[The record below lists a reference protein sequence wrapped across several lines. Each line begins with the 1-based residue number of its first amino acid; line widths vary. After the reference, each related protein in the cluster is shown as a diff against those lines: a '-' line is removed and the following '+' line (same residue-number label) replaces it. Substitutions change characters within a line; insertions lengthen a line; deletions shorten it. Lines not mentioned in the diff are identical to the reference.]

1 VYRTEDVLAT
11 LGMVR
16 QHKLDVR
23 TVTMG
28 VDLQSCATPDLD
40 CLCTQIRNRLL
51 HYAGRLREVC
61 QEVEN
66 RYGIPIVNRRLAVSP
81 IASVAAGHSATGYL
95 AVARTLDAV
104 AAEVSVDLVGGF
116 TALVQKGWT
125 EGDRRLIASLPEVL
139 STTERVCASVN
150 VGTTAAG
157 INMDAIVELG
167 RMLKLIAER
176 TRQHDGFGC
185 AKLVIFANAPADNP
199 FMAGAFHGAG
209 EPDCVINIGVSGPGV
224 VKAAVE
230 DLIAN
235 SPSEPTLGDIAEEI
249 KSTAFR
255 VTRVGE
261 LIGREV
267 AARLGPEVAFGI
279 VDLSLAPTPQVGDSV
294 GEILQA
300 MGVVRLGAPGSTAAL
315 ALLNDA
321 VKKGGSFASSSVG
334 GLSGA
339 FVAVSEDAAL
349 AQAVADG
356 DLTLAKLEAMTAVCS
371 VGLDMIAV
379 PGDTDAE
386 TLAALIADEVAIGV
400 VNHKTTAVRVIPVP
414 GKSAG
419 QHAVFGGLFG
429 KMAILPIHAASGSTA
444 FVRHGGR
451 IPAPLSSL
459 RN

>member
-1 VYRTEDVLAT
+1 LHRTEDVLAT

-28 VDLQSCATPDLD
+28 VDLGPCASPNPMV
-40 CLCTQIRNRLL
+40 LCDRIRDRLL
-51 HYAGRLREVC
+51 KFAGRLKAVCREV
-61 QEVEN
+61 EA

-81 IASVAAGHSATGYL
+81 IASVAAGHTPEGFL
-95 AVARTLDAV
+95 MVARTLDEV
-104 AAEVSVDLVGGF
+104 VAEVGVDLVGGF
-116 TALVQKGWT
+116 SALVQKGWT
-125 EGDRRLIASLPEVL
+125 EGARRLIGVLPEVL

-150 VGTTAAG
+150 VGSTAAG
-157 INMDAIVELG
+157 INMDAILALG
-167 RMLKLIAER
+167 RVLKDTAER
-176 TRQHDGFGC
+176 TRGHDGFGC

-199 FMAGAFHGAG
+199 FMAGAFHGGG
-209 EPDCVINIGVSGPGV
+209 EPDCVVNIGVSGPGV

-230 DLIAN
+230 DLVKN
-235 SPSEPTLGDIAEEI
+235 SPHPPTLGEIAEEI

-267 AARLGPEVAFGI
+267 ASRLGVAFGI

-300 MGVVRLGAPGSTAAL
+300 MGVVRIGAPGSTAAL

-349 AQAVADG
+349 AQAVEAG
-356 DLTLAKLEAMTAVCS
+356 DLTLAKLEAMTSVCS

-400 VNHKTTAVRVIPVP
+400 INHKTTAVRVIPVP

-419 QHAVFGGLFG
+419 DKAVFGGLFG
-429 KMAILPIHAASGSTA
+429 ETAIIPIHAAGGSTA
-444 FVRHGGR
+444 FVHHGGR

>member
-1 VYRTEDVLAT
+1 MYRTEDVLST
-11 LGMVR
+11 LGMIR

-28 VDLQSCATPDLD
+28 VDLQPCASPDLNV
-40 CLCTQIRNRLL
+40 LCQLIRDRLL
-51 HYAGRLREVC
+51 HFAGRLKAVC
-61 QEVEN
+61 LEVEG
-66 RYGIPIVNRRLAVSP
+66 RYGIPIVNRRIAVSP
-81 IASVAAGHSATGYL
+81 VASVAAAQSAAGYL

-104 AAEVSVDLVGGF
+104 AEEVGVDLVGGF
-116 TALVQKGWT
+116 SAMVQKGWT
-125 EGDRRLIASLPEVL
+125 AGDRRLIECLPEVF
-139 STTERVCASVN
+139 STTKRVCGSIN
-150 VGTTAAG
+150 VGSTAAG
-157 INMDAIVELG
+157 INMDAIAALG
-167 RMLKLIAER
+167 HVLLDTAER
-176 TRQHDGFGC
+176 TRDHDGFGC
-185 AKLVIFANAPADNP
+185 AKLIIFGNAVNDNP
-199 FMAGAFHGAG
+199 FMAGAFHGIG

-224 VKAAVE
+224 VKAAVR
-230 DLIAN
+230 DLIERSSTN
-235 SPSEPTLGDIAEEI
+235 PTLGEIAEVI

-267 AARLGPEVAFGI
+267 AARLGVAFGI

-300 MGVVRLGAPGSTAAL
+300 MGVKRLGGPGSTAAL

-339 FVAVSEDAAL
+339 FVAVSEDQAL
-349 AQAVADG
+349 ADAVESG

-371 VGLDMIAV
+371 VGLDMIAI
-379 PGDTDAE
+379 PGDTDAA
-386 TLAALIADEVAIGV
+386 TISALMADEVAIGV
-400 VNHKTTAVRVIPVP
+400 INHKTTATRLIPVP
-414 GKSAG
+414 GKKAG
-419 QHAVFGGLFG
+419 ERAVFGGLFG
-429 KMAILPIHAASGSTA
+429 EMIIIPVHAAGGSA
-444 FVRHGGR
+444 EFVAHGGR

>member
-1 VYRTEDVLAT
+1 LYRTEDVLAT
-11 LGMVR
+11 LGMIR

-28 VDLQSCATPDLD
+28 IDLQPCASSDLAV
-40 CLCTQIRNRLL
+40 LCSRIRARLL
-51 HYAGRLREVC
+51 SYAGRLRAVC
-61 QEVEN
+61 REVEG
-66 RYGIPIVNRRLAVSP
+66 RYGIPIVNRRIAVSP
-81 IASVAAGHSATGYL
+81 VAAVVAEQEQEGYL
-95 AVARTLDAV
+95 AVARTLDEV
-104 AAEVSVDLVGGF
+104 AAEVGVDLVGGF
-116 TALVQKGWT
+116 SALVQKGWT
-125 EGDRRLIASLPEVL
+125 DGARRLIEALPEVL
-139 STTERVCASVN
+139 STTGRVCASVN

-157 INMDAIVELG
+157 INMDAILALG
-167 RMLKLIAER
+167 RVLKDTAAR
-176 TRQHDGFGC
+176 TAAHDGFGC
-185 AKLVIFANAPADNP
+185 AKLVIFANAPTDNP
-199 FMAGAFHGAG
+199 FMAGAFHGIG

-224 VKAAVE
+224 VKAALD
-230 DLIAN
+230 DLLAHAAHK
-235 SPSEPTLGDIAEEI
+235 PTLGDIAEEI

-267 AARLGPEVAFGI
+267 AARLGVAFGI

-300 MGVVRLGAPGSTAAL
+300 MGVVRIGAPGSTAAL

-400 VNHKTTAVRVIPVP
+400 INHKTTAVRVIPVP

-419 QHAVFGGLFG
+419 DRAVFGGLFG
-429 KMAILPIHAASGSTA
+429 SMPILPIHAAGGSA
-444 FVRHGGR
+444 PFVRHGGR

>member
-1 VYRTEDVLAT
+1 MHRTEDVLAT

-16 QHKLDVR
+16 SHKLDVR

-28 VDLQSCATPDLD
+28 VDLHPCASPDPAD
-40 CLCTQIRNRLL
+40 LCDRIERRLIRF
-51 HYAGRLREVC
+51 AGRLREVC
-61 QEVEN
+61 REVEA
-66 RYGIPIVNRRLAVSP
+66 RYGIPIVNRRIAVSP
-81 IASVAAGHSATGYL
+81 IASVVAGHDTASIL
-95 AVARTLDAV
+95 AVARTHDRV
-104 AAEVSVDLVGGF
+104 AGEVGVDLVGGF
-116 TALVQKGWT
+116 SALVQKGWT
-125 EGDRRLIASLPEVL
+125 EADRRLIAALPEVL
-139 STTERVCASVN
+139 ATTERVCASVN

-157 INMDAIVELG
+157 INMDAILALG
-167 RMLKLIAER
+167 HVLVDTAER
-176 TRQHDGFGC
+176 TRSHDGFGC
-185 AKLVIFANAPADNP
+185 AKLVIFANAPNDNP
-199 FMAGAFHGAG
+199 FMAGAFHGVG

-230 DLIAN
+230 ALVTN
-235 SPSEPTLGDIAEEI
+235 TPEGLTLGEIAEEI

-267 AARLGPEVAFGI
+267 ASRLNVPFGI

-339 FVAVSEDAAL
+339 FVAVSEDSAL
-349 AQAVADG
+349 AEAVERG
-356 DLTLAKLEAMTAVCS
+356 DLSLAKLEAMTAVCS

-386 TLAALIADEVAIGV
+386 TLAALSADEVAIGV
-400 VNHKTTAVRVIPVP
+400 INHKTTAVRIIPVP
-414 GKSAG
+414 GKAAG
-419 QHAVFGGLFG
+419 DRAVFGGLFG
-429 KMAILPIHAASGSTA
+429 ETVILPIQAAGGATA

>member
-1 VYRTEDVLAT
+1 MHRTEDVLAT

-28 VDLQSCATPDLD
+28 VDLYPCASPDINE
-40 CLCTQIRNRLL
+40 LCDRIRARLTK
-51 HYAGRLREVC
+51 YAGRLREVC
-61 QEVEN
+61 VEVEG
-66 RYGIPIVNRRLAVSP
+66 RYGIPIVNRRIAVSP
-81 IASVAAGHSATGYL
+81 IAGVAACHTSEGYL
-95 AVARTLDAV
+95 AVARTLDEV
-104 AAEVSVDLVGGF
+104 VAEVGVDLVGGF

-125 EGDRRLIASLPEVL
+125 DGDRRLIEVLPEVL
-139 STTERVCASVN
+139 STTKRVCASVN

-157 INMDAIVELG
+157 INMDAISLLG
-167 RMLKLIAER
+167 HVLKDAAER
-176 TRQHDGFGC
+176 TRSHDGFGC
-185 AKLVIFANAPADNP
+185 AKLVIFGNAPNDNP
-199 FMAGAFHGAG
+199 FMAGAFHGVG

-230 DLIAN
+230 DLVRNA
-235 SPSEPTLGDIAEEI
+235 PLRPTLGEIAEEI

-267 AARLGPEVAFGI
+267 AARLGVAFGI

-300 MGVVRLGAPGSTAAL
+300 MGVKRLGGPGSTAAL

-321 VKKGGSFASSSVG
+321 VKKGGAFASSSVG

-339 FVAVSEDAAL
+339 FVAVSEDSAL
-349 AQAVADG
+349 AAAVESG

-386 TLAALIADEVAIGV
+386 TLSALIADEVAIGV
-400 VNHKTTAVRVIPVP
+400 INHKTTAVRIIPVP
-414 GKSAG
+414 GKAAG
-419 QHAVFGGLFG
+419 ERAVFGGLFG
-429 KMAILPIHAASGSTA
+429 EMIILPIHAAGGSTD

>member
-1 VYRTEDVLAT
+1 MYRTEDVLAT

-28 VDLQSCATPDLD
+28 VDLSPCASPNPIV
-40 CLCTQIRNRLL
+40 LCDRIRDRLL
-51 HYAGRLREVC
+51 KYAGRLRSVC
-61 QEVEN
+61 REVEG
-66 RYGIPIVNRRLAVSP
+66 RYGIPIVNRRIAVSP
-81 IASVAAGHSATGYL
+81 IAIVAAGHSAEGYID
-95 AVARTLDAV
+95 VARTLDKV
-104 AAEVSVDLVGGF
+104 AAEVGVDLVGGF

-125 EGDRRLIASLPEVL
+125 EGDRRLIAVLPEVL

-157 INMDAIVELG
+157 INMDAILALG
-167 RMLKLIAER
+167 KVLKDAAER
-176 TRQHDGFGC
+176 TKAHDGFGC
-185 AKLVIFANAPADNP
+185 AKLVIFANAPTDNP

-230 DLIAN
+230 DLVQN
-235 SPSEPTLGDIAEEI
+235 SATRPTLGEIAEEI

-267 AARLGPEVAFGI
+267 AARLGVAFGI

-300 MGVVRLGAPGSTAAL
+300 IGVLRLGAPGSTAAL

-349 AQAVADG
+349 AKAVEAG

-400 VNHKTTAVRVIPVP
+400 INHKTTAVRVIPVP
-414 GKSAG
+414 GKAAG
-419 QHAVFGGLFG
+419 EKAVFGGLFG
-429 KMAILPIHAASGSTA
+429 EMTILPIHAAGGSA
-444 FVRHGGR
+444 PFVHHGGR

>member
-1 VYRTEDVLAT
+1 LYRTEDVLAT

-28 VDLQSCATPDLD
+28 IDLGPCSSPNPIV
-40 CLCTQIRNRLL
+40 LCDRIRDRLMK
-51 HYAGRLREVC
+51 YAGRLRAVC
-61 QEVEN
+61 RDVEA
-66 RYGIPIVNRRLAVSP
+66 RFGIPIVNRRIAVSP
-81 IASVAAGHSATGYL
+81 IARIAAGHSTDGLL
-95 AVARTLDAV
+95 AVARTLDEV
-104 AAEVSVDLVGGF
+104 ASEVGVDLVGGF
-116 TALVQKGWT
+116 SALVQKGWT
-125 EGDRRLIASLPEVL
+125 EAGRRLIYSLPEVL
-139 STTERVCASVN
+139 STTERVCSSVN

-157 INMDAIVELG
+157 INMDAIQAIGHV
-167 RMLKLIAER
+167 LKDTAER
-176 TRQHDGFGC
+176 TRDHDGFGC
-185 AKLVIFANAPADNP
+185 AKLVVFANAPTDNP

-209 EPDCVINIGVSGPGV
+209 EPDCVVNIGVSGPGV

-230 DLIAN
+230 DLVAN
-235 SPSEPTLGDIAEEI
+235 ARTRPTLGEIAEEI

-267 AARLGPEVAFGI
+267 AARLDVAFGI

-300 MGVVRLGAPGSTAAL
+300 MGVKRLGAPGSTAAL

-349 AQAVADG
+349 AEAVERG
-356 DLTLAKLEAMTAVCS
+356 DLTLSKLEAMTAVCS

-400 VNHKTTAVRVIPVP
+400 INHKTTAVRVIPVP
-414 GKSAG
+414 GKG
-419 QHAVFGGLFG
+419 PGDKAVFGGLFG
-429 KMAILPIHAASGSTA
+429 ETAILPICAAGGSTA
-444 FVRHGGR
+444 FVHHGGR

>member
-1 VYRTEDVLAT
+1 
-11 LGMVR
+11 M
-16 QHKLDVR
+16 
-23 TVTMG
+23 
-28 VDLQSCATPDLD
+28 
-40 CLCTQIRNRLL
+40 
-51 HYAGRLREVC
+51 
-61 QEVEN
+61 
-66 RYGIPIVNRRLAVSP
+66 PIVNRRLAVSP
-81 IASVAAGHSATGYL
+81 IAMVAASHSTEGYL
-95 AVARTLDAV
+95 AVARTLDEV
-104 AAEVSVDLVGGF
+104 AEDVGVDLVGGF

-125 EGDRRLIASLPEVL
+125 EGDQRLIATLPEVL
-139 STTERVCASVN
+139 STTQRVCSSVN

-157 INMDAIVELG
+157 INMDAVLALG
-167 RMLKLIAER
+167 HVLRETAER
-176 TRQHDGFGC
+176 TRAHDGFGC
-185 AKLVIFANAPADNP
+185 AKLVIFANAPNDNP
-199 FMAGAFHGAG
+199 FMAGAFHGIG

-230 DLIAN
+230 DLVNNATT
-235 SPSEPTLGDIAEEI
+235 PPTLGDIAEEI
-249 KSTAFR
+249 KSQAFR

-267 AARLGPEVAFGI
+267 AARLGVSFGI

-300 MGVVRLGAPGSTAAL
+300 MGVIRLGAPGSTAAL

-349 AQAVADG
+349 AHAVEQG
-356 DLTLAKLEAMTAVCS
+356 DLTLSKLEAMTSVCS

-386 TLAALIADEVAIGV
+386 TLAALIADEIAIGV

-414 GKSAG
+414 GKKAG
-419 QHAVFGGLFG
+419 DRAVFGGLFG
-429 KMAILPIHAASGSTA
+429 EMSIIPVHAAGGSTA
-444 FVRHGGR
+444 FVRRGGR

-459 RN
+459 KN

>member
-1 VYRTEDVLAT
+1 MIRTEDVLST

-28 VDLQSCATPDLD
+28 VDLHSCASPDASV
-40 CLCTQIRNRLL
+40 LCHRIRERLL
-51 HYAGRLREVC
+51 MLAGNLRAVC
-61 QEVEN
+61 LEVEQ

-81 IASVAAGHSATGYL
+81 IASVAAGHSTEGYL

-104 AAEVSVDLVGGF
+104 AEEVGVDLVGGF
-116 TALVQKGWT
+116 TALVQKGWA
-125 EGDRRLIASLPEVL
+125 EGDRRLIAAMPEVF
-139 STTERVCASVN
+139 STTGRVCGSVN

-157 INMDAIVELG
+157 INMDAILAIGHV
-167 RMLKLIAER
+167 LKETAER
-176 TRQHDGFGC
+176 TAAHDGFGC
-185 AKLVIFANAPADNP
+185 AKLVIFANAPNDNP

-209 EPDCVINIGVSGPGV
+209 EPECVINIGVSGPGV
-224 VKAAVE
+224 VKAAVM
-230 DLIAN
+230 DMIASAAAN
-235 SPSEPTLGDIAEEI
+235 PTLGEIAEEI

-267 AARLGPEVAFGI
+267 AARLGVAFGI

-300 MGVVRLGAPGSTAAL
+300 MGVARLGAPGSTAAL

-349 AQAVADG
+349 ADAVERG

-400 VNHKTTAVRVIPVP
+400 INHKTTAVRVIPVP
-414 GKSAG
+414 GKG
-419 QHAVFGGLFG
+419 PGDRAVFGGLFG
-429 KMAILPIHAASGSTA
+429 EMTILPIHAAGGATA

>member
-1 VYRTEDVLAT
+1 LYRTEDVLAT
-11 LGMVR
+11 LGLVR

-23 TVTMG
+23 TVTLG
-28 VDLQSCATPDLD
+28 VDLHGCASPNPAV
-40 CLCTQIRNRLL
+40 LCGRIRDRLL
-51 HYAGRLREVC
+51 HHAGRLREVC
-61 QEVEN
+61 REVEA

-81 IASVAAGHSATGYL
+81 IAEVAAGHSAEGYL
-95 AVARTLDAV
+95 EVARTLDA
-104 AAEVSVDLVGGF
+104 AAEDVGVDLVGGF

-125 EGDRRLIASLPEVL
+125 AGARRLVAVLPEVL
-139 STTERVCASVN
+139 STTGRVCASVN
-150 VGTTAAG
+150 LGTTAAG
-157 INMDAIVELG
+157 INMDAVLAIGHV
-167 RMLKLIAER
+167 LKDTAER
-176 TRQHDGFGC
+176 TRSHDGFGC
-185 AKLVIFANAPADNP
+185 AKLVLFANAPTDNP
-199 FMAGAFHGAG
+199 FMAGAFPGAG
-209 EPDCVINIGVSGPGV
+209 EPDCVVNIGVSGPGV

-230 DLIAN
+230 DLVAN
-235 SPSEPTLGDIAEEI
+235 APTRPTLGDIAEQI

-267 AARLGPEVAFGI
+267 AARLGVAFGI

-349 AQAVADG
+349 ADAVERG

-400 VNHKTTAVRVIPVP
+400 INHKTTAVRVIPVP
-414 GKSAG
+414 GKAAG
-419 QHAVFGGLFG
+419 ERAVFGGLFG
-429 KMAILPIHAASGSTA
+429 AMAILPIHAAGGSAA

-451 IPAPLSSL
+451 IPAPVSSL

>member
-1 VYRTEDVLAT
+1 MYRTEDVLST

-28 VDLQSCATPDLD
+28 VDLQSCAAPGVAT
-40 CLCTQIRNRLL
+40 LCERIRDRLTK
-51 HYAGRLREVC
+51 YAGRLRAVC
-61 QEVEN
+61 REVEN
-66 RYGIPIVNRRLAVSP
+66 RYGIPIVNRRIAVSP
-81 IASVAAGHSATGYL
+81 IASVAAGHDTDGLL
-95 AVARTLDAV
+95 AVAKTLDEV
-104 AAEVSVDLVGGF
+104 AAEVGVDLVGGF
-116 TALVQKGWT
+116 TAQVQKGWT
-125 EGDRRLIASLPEVL
+125 EAEKRLIEALPVAL
-139 STTERVCASVN
+139 STTERVCSSVN

-157 INMDAIVELG
+157 INMDAIALLG
-167 RMLKLIAER
+167 RVLLDTAER
-176 TRQHDGFGC
+176 TRSHDGFGC
-185 AKLVIFANAPADNP
+185 AKLVIFGNAPTDNP
-199 FMAGAFHGAG
+199 FMAGAFHGVG

-230 DLIAN
+230 DLVRNA
-235 SPSEPTLGDIAEEI
+235 PTRPTLGEIAEEI

-267 AARLGPEVAFGI
+267 ASRLGVAFGI

-300 MGVVRLGAPGSTAAL
+300 MGVERLGAPGSTAAL

-321 VKKGGSFASSSVG
+321 VKKGGAYASSSVG

-339 FVAVSEDAAL
+339 FVAVSEDKAL
-349 AQAVADG
+349 ADAVERG

-379 PGDTDAE
+379 PGDTDPD
-386 TLAALIADEVAIGV
+386 TLSALIADEVAIGV
-400 VNHKTTAVRVIPVP
+400 INHKTTAVRVIPVP
-414 GKSAG
+414 GKG
-419 QHAVFGGLFG
+419 PGDKAVFGGLFG
-429 KMAILPIHAASGSTA
+429 EAAILPIVAAGGSSA
-444 FVRHGGR
+444 FVGHGGR

>member
-1 VYRTEDVLAT
+1 
-11 LGMVR
+11 
-16 QHKLDVR
+16 
-23 TVTMG
+23 
-28 VDLQSCATPDLD
+28 
-40 CLCTQIRNRLL
+40 
-51 HYAGRLREVC
+51 
-61 QEVEN
+61 
-66 RYGIPIVNRRLAVSP
+66 
-81 IASVAAGHSATGYL
+81 
-95 AVARTLDAV
+95 
-104 AAEVSVDLVGGF
+104 
-116 TALVQKGWT
+116 
-125 EGDRRLIASLPEVL
+125 
-139 STTERVCASVN
+139 
-150 VGTTAAG
+150 
-157 INMDAIVELG
+157 
-167 RMLKLIAER
+167 
-176 TRQHDGFGC
+176 
-185 AKLVIFANAPADNP
+185 
-199 FMAGAFHGAG
+199 MAGAFHGAG

-230 DLIAN
+230 DLVTI
-235 SPSEPTLGDIAEEI
+235 SQGRPTLGEIAEEI

-267 AARLGPEVAFGI
+267 AARLGVAFGI
-279 VDLSLAPTPQVGDSV
+279 VDLSLAPTPAIGDSV

-300 MGVVRLGAPGSTAAL
+300 MGVVRIGAPGSTAAV

-349 AQAVADG
+349 ADAVERG

-400 VNHKTTAVRVIPVP
+400 INHKTTAVRIIPVP
-414 GKSAG
+414 GKAAG
-419 QHAVFGGLFG
+419 DRAVFGGLFG
-429 KMAILPIHAASGSTA
+429 AMAIVPIHAAGGGAA

>member
-1 VYRTEDVLAT
+1 MPLYRTEDVLAT

-28 VDLQSCATPDLD
+28 IDLHPCATPDLPA
-40 CLCTQIRNRLL
+40 LCARIRDRLL
-51 HYAGRLREVC
+51 RYAGRLRGVC
-61 QEVEN
+61 REVEG
-66 RYGIPIVNRRLAVSP
+66 RYGIPIVNRRIAVSP
-81 IASVAAGHSATGYL
+81 IASVVAGHSAEGYI

-104 AAEVSVDLVGGF
+104 AAEVEVDLVGGY

-125 EGDRRLIASLPEVL
+125 EGGRLLIETLPEVL

-157 INMDAIVELG
+157 INMDAILALG
-167 RMLKLIAER
+167 RILKETAER
-176 TRQHDGFGC
+176 TRSHDGFGC
-185 AKLVIFANAPADNP
+185 AKLVIFANAPSDNP
-199 FMAGAFHGAG
+199 FMAGAFHGTG

-224 VKAAVE
+224 VKAAIE
-230 DLIAN
+230 DLVAHSAAN
-235 SPSEPTLGDIAEEI
+235 PTLGEIAEEI

-267 AARLGPEVAFGI
+267 AARLGASFGI

-300 MGVVRLGAPGSTAAL
+300 MGVLRIGAPGSTAAL

-339 FVAVSEDAAL
+339 FVAVSEDSAL
-349 AQAVADG
+349 AEAVERG

-400 VNHKTTAVRVIPVP
+400 INHKTTAVRVIPVP
-414 GKSAG
+414 GKAAG
-419 QHAVFGGLFG
+419 ERAVFGGLFG
-429 KMAILPIHAASGSTA
+429 EMAILPIHAAGGSA
-444 FVRHGGR
+444 PFVLHGGR

>member
-1 VYRTEDVLAT
+1 LYRTEDVLST

-28 VDLQSCATPDLD
+28 LDLQPCASPDLTV
-40 CLCTQIRNRLL
+40 LCGMIRARVLHFASRLK
-51 HYAGRLREVC
+51 AVCREV
-61 QEVEN
+61 EG
-66 RYGIPIVNRRLAVSP
+66 RYGIPIVNRRIAVSP
-81 IASVAAGHSATGYL
+81 IASVASAQTAEGYL

-104 AAEVSVDLVGGF
+104 AEEVGVDLVGGF
-116 TALVQKGWT
+116 SAMVQKGWT
-125 EGDRRLIASLPEVL
+125 AGDRRLIEVMPEVF
-139 STTERVCASVN
+139 STTKRVCGSVN
-150 VGTTAAG
+150 VGSTAAG
-157 INMDAIVELG
+157 INMDAIAALG
-167 RMLKLIAER
+167 HILLATAER
-176 TRQHDGFGC
+176 TRDHDGFGC
-185 AKLVIFANAPADNP
+185 AKLVIFGNAVADNP
-199 FMAGAFHGAG
+199 FMAGAFHGIG

-224 VKAAVE
+224 VKAAVQ
-230 DLIAN
+230 DLVERSSTN
-235 SPSEPTLGDIAEEI
+235 PTLGEIAEII

-267 AARLGPEVAFGI
+267 ASRLGVAFGI
-279 VDLSLAPTPQVGDSV
+279 VDLSLAPTPQTGDSV

-300 MGVVRLGAPGSTAAL
+300 MGVQKLGGPGSTAAL

-339 FVAVSEDAAL
+339 FVAVSEDKAL
-349 AQAVADG
+349 ADAVEAG

-371 VGLDMIAV
+371 VGLDMIAI
-379 PGDTDAE
+379 PGDTDAA
-386 TLAALIADEVAIGV
+386 TISALIADEVAIGV
-400 VNHKTTAVRVIPVP
+400 INHKTTATRLIPVP
-414 GKSAG
+414 GKKAG
-419 QHAVFGGLFG
+419 DRAVFGGLFG
-429 KMAILPIHAASGSTA
+429 EMIILPVHAAGGSA
-444 FVRHGGR
+444 RFVAHGGR

>member
-1 VYRTEDVLAT
+1 MYRTEDVLST

-28 VDLQSCATPDLD
+28 VDLQPCASPDLKV
-40 CLCTQIRNRLL
+40 LCGLIRERLL
-51 HYAGRLREVC
+51 HFAGRLRAVC
-61 QEVEN
+61 LEVEG
-66 RYGIPIVNRRLAVSP
+66 RYGIPIVNRRIAVSP
-81 IASVAAGHSATGYL
+81 IAAVAASHSAEGYL

-104 AAEVSVDLVGGF
+104 AEEVGVDLVGGF
-116 TALVQKGWT
+116 SAMVQKGWT
-125 EGDRRLIASLPEVL
+125 AGDRRLIEVMPEVF
-139 STTERVCASVN
+139 STTKRVCGSVN
-150 VGTTAAG
+150 VGSTAAG
-157 INMDAIVELG
+157 INMDAIAALG
-167 RMLKLIAER
+167 HILLDTAER
-176 TRQHDGFGC
+176 TRDHDGFGC
-185 AKLVIFANAPADNP
+185 AKLIIFGNAVNDNP
-199 FMAGAFHGAG
+199 FMAGAFHGIG

-224 VKAAVE
+224 VKAAVT
-230 DLIAN
+230 DLVERSSTN
-235 SPSEPTLGDIAEEI
+235 PTLGEIAEII

-267 AARLGPEVAFGI
+267 ASRLGVAFGI

-300 MGVVRLGAPGSTAAL
+300 MGVKRLGGPGSTAAL

-339 FVAVSEDAAL
+339 FVAVSEDKAL
-349 AQAVADG
+349 ADAVESG

-371 VGLDMIAV
+371 VGLDMIAI
-379 PGDTDAE
+379 PGDTDAA
-386 TLAALIADEVAIGV
+386 TLSALIADEVAIGV
-400 VNHKTTAVRVIPVP
+400 INHKTTATRIIPVP
-414 GKSAG
+414 GKVAG
-419 QHAVFGGLFG
+419 DRAVFGGLFG
-429 KMAILPIHAASGSTA
+429 EMIILPVHAAGGSA
-444 FVRHGGR
+444 EFVAHGGR

>member
-1 VYRTEDVLAT
+1 LHRTEDVLAT
-11 LGMVR
+11 LSMIR

-28 VDLQSCATPDLD
+28 IDLAPCASPDVTV
-40 CLCTQIRNRLL
+40 LCDRIRERLI
-51 HYAGRLREVC
+51 HYAGRLRAVC
-61 QEVEN
+61 RDVES
-66 RYGIPIVNRRLAVSP
+66 RYGIPIVNRRIAVSP
-81 IASVAAGHSATGYL
+81 IGRIAAGLRTEGL
-95 AVARTLDAV
+95 LTVARTLDAV
-104 AAEVSVDLVGGF
+104 AAEVEVDLVGGF
-116 TALVQKGWT
+116 TALVQKGWSD
-125 EGDRRLIASLPEVL
+125 GDRRLIEALPEVL
-139 STTERVCASVN
+139 STTKRVCSSVN

-157 INMDAIVELG
+157 INMDAIAALG
-167 RMLKLIAER
+167 HVLKDTAER
-176 TRQHDGFGC
+176 TKDHDGFGC
-185 AKLVIFANAPADNP
+185 AKLVIFGNAPNDNP

-209 EPDCVINIGVSGPGV
+209 ETDCVINIGVSGPGV

-230 DLIAN
+230 DLVQHAA
-235 SPSEPTLGDIAEEI
+235 SKPTLGDIAEEI

-267 AARLGPEVAFGI
+267 AARLGVAFGI

-300 MGVVRLGAPGSTAAL
+300 MGVVRIGAPGSTAAL

-349 AQAVADG
+349 ARAVEAG
-356 DLTLAKLEAMTAVCS
+356 DLTLSKLEAMTAVCS

-386 TLAALIADEVAIGV
+386 TLSAIIADEVAIGV
-400 VNHKTTAVRVIPVP
+400 INHKTTAVRIIPVP
-414 GKSAG
+414 GKG
-419 QHAVFGGLFG
+419 PGDRAVFGGLFG
-429 KMAILPIHAASGSTA
+429 EMDILPIHAAGGSTD

>member
-1 VYRTEDVLAT
+1 MYRTEDVLAT

-28 VDLQSCATPDLD
+28 VDLHSCASPDVSV
-40 CLCTQIRNRLL
+40 LCHRIRERVLTL
-51 HYAGRLREVC
+51 AGRMKSVC
-61 QEVEN
+61 LEVEQ

-81 IASVAAGHSATGYL
+81 IACIAAGHAASGYL

-104 AAEVSVDLVGGF
+104 AEEVGVDLVGGF
-116 TALVQKGWT
+116 SALVQKGWT

-139 STTERVCASVN
+139 STTTRVCSSVN

-157 INMDAIVELG
+157 INMDAILALG
-167 RMLKLIAER
+167 HVLKDTAAR
-176 TRQHDGFGC
+176 TASHDGFGC

-230 DLIAN
+230 DLVAAAP
-235 SPSEPTLGDIAEEI
+235 PSTLTLGEIAEEI
-249 KSTAFR
+249 KATAFR

-267 AARLGPEVAFGI
+267 AARLGVPFGI

-349 AQAVADG
+349 ADAVERG

-371 VGLDMIAV
+371 VGLDMVAV

-386 TLAALIADEVAIGV
+386 TLAALIADEVSIGV
-400 VNHKTTAVRVIPVP
+400 INHKTTAVRVIPVP
-414 GKSAG
+414 GKG
-419 QHAVFGGLFG
+419 PGELAVFGGLFG
-429 KMAILPIHAASGSTA
+429 QMPILPIHAAGGATA

>member
-1 VYRTEDVLAT
+1 MYRTEDVLAT
-11 LGMVR
+11 LGMIR

-28 VDLQSCATPDLD
+28 VDLQPCAAPDIVV
-40 CLCTQIRNRLL
+40 LCAGIRERLL
-51 HYAGRLREVC
+51 RFAGRLRAVC
-61 QEVEN
+61 RDVEG
-66 RYGIPIVNRRLAVSP
+66 RYGIPIVNRRIAVSP
-81 IASVAAGHSATGYL
+81 ISTLATGHAADDYL
-95 AVARTLDAV
+95 TIAQTLDAV
-104 AAEVSVDLVGGF
+104 AAEVGVDLVGGF

-125 EGDRRLIASLPEVL
+125 EGDRRLIAALPEVL
-139 STTERVCASVN
+139 SSTERVCASVN

-157 INMDAIVELG
+157 INMDAIAALG
-167 RMLKLIAER
+167 HVLKDAAER
-176 TRQHDGFGC
+176 TRPHDGFGC
-185 AKLVIFANAPADNP
+185 AKLVIFANAPTDNP
-199 FMAGAFHGAG
+199 FMAGAFHGIG

-224 VKAAVE
+224 VKAALE
-230 DLIAN
+230 DLLAHA
-235 SPSEPTLGDIAEEI
+235 PTKPTLGDIAEEI

-267 AARLGPEVAFGI
+267 ATRLGVAFGI

-300 MGVVRLGAPGSTAAL
+300 MGVVRIGAPGSTAAL

-349 AQAVADG
+349 AQAVAVG

-400 VNHKTTAVRVIPVP
+400 INHKTTAVRIIPVP
-414 GKSAG
+414 GKAAG
-419 QHAVFGGLFG
+419 EKAVFGGLFG
-429 KMAILPIHAASGSTA
+429 EMVILPIHAAGGSTA

>member
-1 VYRTEDVLAT
+1 MYRTEDVLAT

-16 QHKLDVR
+16 QNKLDVR

-28 VDLQSCATPDLD
+28 IDLHSCASPDPKD
-40 CLCTQIRNRLL
+40 LCERIAARLRK
-51 HYAGRLREVC
+51 YAGRLKQVC
-61 QEVEN
+61 EEVEG
-66 RYGIPIVNRRLAVSP
+66 RYGIPIVNRRIAVSP
-81 IASVAAGHSATGYL
+81 IAGVAAGHDTEGYL

-104 AAEVSVDLVGGF
+104 AEEVGVDLVGGF
-116 TALVQKGWT
+116 SALVQKGWT
-125 EGDRRLIASLPEVL
+125 EGEQRLILALPEVL
-139 STTERVCASVN
+139 STTKRVCASVN

-157 INMDAIVELG
+157 INMDAIGELG
-167 RMLKLIAER
+167 RVLVETSKR
-176 TRQHDGFGC
+176 TASHDGFGC
-185 AKLVIFANAPADNP
+185 AKLVIFANAPNDNP

-230 DLIAN
+230 SFVAN
-235 SPSEPTLGDIAEEI
+235 SPTRPTLGEIAEEI

-267 AARLGPEVAFGI
+267 ASRLGVAFGI

-300 MGVVRLGAPGSTAAL
+300 MGISRLGGPGSTAAL

-321 VKKGGSFASSSVG
+321 VKKGGSYASSSVG

-339 FVAVSEDAAL
+339 FIAVSEDSAL
-349 AQAVADG
+349 AQAVENG

-386 TLAALIADEVAIGV
+386 TLSALIADEVAIGV
-400 VNHKTTAVRVIPVP
+400 INHKTTAVRVIPVP
-414 GKSAG
+414 GKKAG
-419 QHAVFGGLFG
+419 ERAVFGGLFG
-429 KMAILPIHAASGSTA
+429 EMIILPVHAPGGSGA
-444 FVRHGGR
+444 FIRHGGR

>member
-1 VYRTEDVLAT
+1 MHRTEDVLST
-11 LGMVR
+11 LGMIR

-28 VDLQSCATPDLD
+28 IDLQPCASPDITV
-40 CLCTQIRNRLL
+40 LCDRIRQRLL
-51 HYAGRLREVC
+51 RFAGRLRAVC
-61 QEVEN
+61 LEVEG
-66 RYGIPIVNRRLAVSP
+66 RYGIPIVNRRIAVSP
-81 IASVAAGHSATGYL
+81 IAAVAAGHTAEGYL

-104 AAEVSVDLVGGF
+104 AAEVEVDLVGGF
-116 TALVQKGWT
+116 TALVQKGST
-125 EGDRRLIASLPEVL
+125 DGDRRLIEALPEVL
-139 STTERVCASVN
+139 STTQRVCASVN

-157 INMDAIVELG
+157 INMDAILALG
-167 RMLKLIAER
+167 HVLKDTAER
-176 TRQHDGFGC
+176 TRDHDGFGC
-185 AKLVIFANAPADNP
+185 AKLVIFANAPTDNP
-199 FMAGAFHGAG
+199 FMAGAFHGVG

-224 VKAAVE
+224 VKAGIE
-230 DLIAN
+230 DLLAHA
-235 SPSEPTLGDIAEEI
+235 STRLTLGEIAEEI

-267 AARLGPEVAFGI
+267 ASRLGVPFGI

-300 MGVVRLGAPGSTAAL
+300 MGVVRIGAPGSTAAL

-339 FVAVSEDAAL
+339 FVAVSEDSAL
-349 AQAVADG
+349 AKAVEVG

-400 VNHKTTAVRVIPVP
+400 INHKTTAVRVIPVP
-414 GKSAG
+414 GKVAG
-419 QHAVFGGLFG
+419 ERAVFGGLFG
-429 KMAILPIHAASGSTA
+429 EMAILPIHAAGGSTA

>member
-1 VYRTEDVLAT
+1 MYRTEDVLAT
-11 LGMVR
+11 LGMIR

-28 VDLQSCATPDLD
+28 IDLQSCASPNVNE
-40 CLCTQIRNRLL
+40 LCNRVRERIVRF
-51 HYAGRLREVC
+51 AGRLRAVC
-61 QEVEN
+61 RDVEQ
-66 RYGIPIVNRRLAVSP
+66 RYGIPIVNRRVAVSP
-81 IASVAAGHSATGYL
+81 VASLAAAHDAEGFL
-95 AVARTLDAV
+95 ALARTLDEV
-104 AAEVSVDLVGGF
+104 AGEVGVDLVGGF

-139 STTERVCASVN
+139 STTGRVCASVN

-157 INMDAIVELG
+157 INMDAILALG
-167 RMLKLIAER
+167 VVLKETAER
-176 TRQHDGFGC
+176 TRDHDGFGC
-185 AKLVIFANAPADNP
+185 AKLVIFANAPSDNP
-199 FMAGAFHGAG
+199 FMAGAFHGSG

-230 DLIAN
+230 DLIRHAAA
-235 SPSEPTLGDIAEEI
+235 PPTLGEIAEEI

-261 LIGREV
+261 LIGRDV
-267 AARLGPEVAFGI
+267 AANLGVAFGI

-300 MGVVRLGAPGSTAAL
+300 MGVLRIGAPGSTAAL

-339 FVAVSEDAAL
+339 FIAVSEDSAL
-349 AQAVADG
+349 AKAVEDG
-356 DLTLAKLEAMTAVCS
+356 DLTLSKLEAMTAVCS

-400 VNHKTTAVRVIPVP
+400 INHKTTAVRVIPVP
-414 GKSAG
+414 GKAAG
-419 QHAVFGGLFG
+419 ERAVFGGLFG
-429 KMAILPIHAASGSTA
+429 EMAILPIHAAGGSSA

>member
-1 VYRTEDVLAT
+1 MYRTEDVMAT

-16 QHKLDVR
+16 SHKLDVR

-28 VDLQSCATPDLD
+28 IDLHGCASPNIEEFCGL
-40 CLCTQIRNRLL
+40 IRQRLVRF
-51 HYAGRLREVC
+51 AGRLKAVC
-61 QEVEN
+61 LEVEG
-66 RYGIPIVNRRLAVSP
+66 RYGIPIVNRRIAVSP
-81 IASVAAGHSATGYL
+81 IAGVAACHSAEGYL
-95 AVARTLDAV
+95 AVARTLDEV
-104 AAEVSVDLVGGF
+104 AEEVGVDLVGGYS
-116 TALVQKGWT
+116 ALVQKGWT
-125 EGDRRLIASLPEVL
+125 EGDRRLIETLPEVL
-139 STTERVCASVN
+139 STTQRVCASVN

-157 INMDAIVELG
+157 INMDAISALG
-167 RMLKLIAER
+167 HVLKDAAER
-176 TRQHDGFGC
+176 TKSHDGFGC
-185 AKLVIFANAPADNP
+185 AKLVIFANAPSDNP
-199 FMAGAFHGAG
+199 FMAGAFHGVG

-230 DLIAN
+230 ALVRNA
-235 SPSEPTLGDIAEEI
+235 PTRPTLGEIAEEI

-267 AARLGPEVAFGI
+267 AARLGVGFGI

-300 MGVVRLGAPGSTAAL
+300 MGVKRLGAPGSTAAL

-321 VKKGGSFASSSVG
+321 VKKGGAFASSSVG

-339 FVAVSEDAAL
+339 FVAVSEDSAL
-349 AQAVADG
+349 AQAVEAG

-400 VNHKTTAVRVIPVP
+400 INHKTTAVRVIPVP
-414 GKSAG
+414 GKKAG
-419 QHAVFGGLFG
+419 ERAVFGGLFG
-429 KMAILPIHAASGSTA
+429 EMVILPIHAAGGSTE

>member
-1 VYRTEDVLAT
+1 MHRTEDVLAT
-11 LGMVR
+11 LSMIR

-28 VDLQSCATPDLD
+28 IDLAPCASPDVTV
-40 CLCTQIRNRLL
+40 LCDRIRSRLVQ
-51 HYAGRLREVC
+51 YAGRLRAVC
-61 QEVEN
+61 REVEG
-66 RYGIPIVNRRLAVSP
+66 RYGIPIVNRRIAVSP
-81 IASVAAGHSATGYL
+81 VGRVAAGHKTEGLL
-95 AVARTLDAV
+95 AVAKTLDAV
-104 AAEVSVDLVGGF
+104 AAEVEVDLVGGF

-125 EGDRRLIASLPEVL
+125 ESERRLIAALPEVL
-139 STTERVCASVN
+139 STTKRVCSSVN
-150 VGTTAAG
+150 VGSTAAG
-157 INMDAIVELG
+157 INMDAVAALG
-167 RMLKLIAER
+167 HVLKETAER
-176 TRQHDGFGC
+176 TKDHDGFGC
-185 AKLVIFANAPADNP
+185 AKIVIFGNATNDNP
-199 FMAGAFHGAG
+199 FMAGAFHGQG
-209 EPDCVINIGVSGPGV
+209 ETDCVINIGVSGPGV

-230 DLIAN
+230 DLVAHA
-235 SPSEPTLGDIAEEI
+235 PTRPTLGDIAEEI

-267 AARLGPEVAFGI
+267 AARLGVAFGI

-300 MGVVRLGAPGSTAAL
+300 MGVSRLGGPGSTAAL

-349 AQAVADG
+349 ARAVEAG

-379 PGDTDAE
+379 PGDVDAE
-386 TLAALIADEVAIGV
+386 TLSALIADEVAIGV
-400 VNHKTTAVRVIPVP
+400 INHKTTAVRVIPVP
-414 GKSAG
+414 GKKAG
-419 QHAVFGGLFG
+419 ERAVFGGLFG
-429 KMAILPIHAASGSTA
+429 EMDILPIHAAGGSTD

>member
-1 VYRTEDVLAT
+1 MYRTEDVLET
-11 LGMVR
+11 LRMVR
-16 QHKLDVR
+16 QYKLDVR

-28 VDLQSCATPDLD
+28 VDLHECASPDID
-40 CLCTQIRNRLL
+40 ILCNRIRERLL
-51 HYAGRLREVC
+51 KYAGRLRAVC
-61 QEVEN
+61 LEVEA
-66 RYGIPIVNRRLAVSP
+66 RYGIPIVNRRLATSP
-81 IASVAAGHSATGYL
+81 IASIAAAQTAEGYV
-95 AVARTLDAV
+95 AVARTLDRV
-104 AAEVSVDLVGGF
+104 AAEVGVDLVGGF
-116 TALVQKGWT
+116 SALVQKGWT
-125 EGDRRLIASLPEVL
+125 EGDRTLISVLPEVL
-139 STTERVCASVN
+139 STTTRVCASVN

-157 INMDAIVELG
+157 INMDAIQALG
-167 RMLKLIAER
+167 HVLKSTAEK
-176 TRQHDGFGC
+176 TRAHDGFGC
-185 AKLVIFANAPADNP
+185 AKIVIFANAPSDNP

-230 DLIAN
+230 DLVSN
-235 SPSEPTLGDIAEEI
+235 SAVSPTLGEIAEEI

-267 AARLGPEVAFGI
+267 ASRLGVAFGI

-300 MGVVRLGAPGSTAAL
+300 MGVKRLGAPGTTAAL

-339 FVAVSEDAAL
+339 FVAVSEDSAL
-349 AQAVADG
+349 AEAVERG

-386 TLAALIADEVAIGV
+386 TLSALIADEVAIGV
-400 VNHKTTAVRVIPVP
+400 INHKTTAVRVIPVP
-414 GKSAG
+414 GKKAG
-419 QHAVFGGLFG
+419 ERAVFGGLFG
-429 KMAILPIHAASGSTA
+429 ETAILPIHAAGGSTE

-459 RN
+459 KN

>member
-1 VYRTEDVLAT
+1 
-11 LGMVR
+11 
-16 QHKLDVR
+16 
-23 TVTMG
+23 
-28 VDLQSCATPDLD
+28 
-40 CLCTQIRNRLL
+40 
-51 HYAGRLREVC
+51 
-61 QEVEN
+61 
-66 RYGIPIVNRRLAVSP
+66 
-81 IASVAAGHSATGYL
+81 
-95 AVARTLDAV
+95 
-104 AAEVSVDLVGGF
+104 
-116 TALVQKGWT
+116 
-125 EGDRRLIASLPEVL
+125 
-139 STTERVCASVN
+139 
-150 VGTTAAG
+150 
-157 INMDAIVELG
+157 
-167 RMLKLIAER
+167 
-176 TRQHDGFGC
+176 
-185 AKLVIFANAPADNP
+185 
-199 FMAGAFHGAG
+199 MAGAFHGPG

-230 DLIAN
+230 DLVRNAR
-235 SPSEPTLGDIAEEI
+235 ERPTLGEIAEEI

-267 AARLGPEVAFGI
+267 AHRLGVSFGI

-300 MGVVRLGAPGSTAAL
+300 MGVERLGAPGSTAAL

-349 AQAVADG
+349 AAAVEAG
-356 DLTLAKLEAMTAVCS
+356 DLTLSKLEAMTAVCS

-400 VNHKTTAVRVIPVP
+400 INHKTTAVRIIPVP
-414 GKSAG
+414 GKAAG
-419 QHAVFGGLFG
+419 ERAVFGGLFG
-429 KMAILPIHAASGSTA
+429 ETAILPIHAAGGSTV